1 MMLRFDRKNF
11 IYIAAGILAGVL
23 NGLFGA
29 GGGLILVPMLVR
41 AAKLEVEKALPTS
54 IAVVLPM
61 CIVSCIQRY
70 SLQHFEL
77 SMLWPYLAGGLAG
90 GVIGG
95 LTFKAI
101 PKIWLRRI
109 LGLFILYAGVKM
121 ILNF

>member
-1 MMLRFDRKNF
+1 MMLRFDRKNIIF
-11 IYIAAGILAGVL
+11 AAAGIFAGVL

-29 GGGLILVPMLVR
+29 GGGLVLVPMLVR
-41 AAKLEVEKALPTS
+41 AAKLDVEKALPTS
-54 IAVVLPM
+54 IAVILPM

-70 SLQHFEL
+70 SLQHFDL

-95 LTFKAI
+95 LTYKKI

-121 ILNF
+121 IFNF

>member
-1 MMLRFDRKNF
+1 MMLRFDRKNI
-11 IYIAAGILAGVL
+11 IYAAAGILAGIL

-41 AAKLEVEKALPTS
+41 AAKLDVEKALPTS
-54 IAVVLPM
+54 IAVILPM

-77 SMLWPYLAGGLAG
+77 SMLWPYLAGGLIG
-90 GVIGG
+90 GIAGG
-95 LTFKAI
+95 LTYKKV